1 MGRLEDLLAFAR
13 VVDTRSFS
21 GAARLLGSS
30 KSALSKQVGRLEAQL
45 GTRLLLRT
53 TRSVSATAEGRMVY
67 ERALR
72 LLDEAQALEAELAG
86 RQDEPRGVLRLSTS
100 TAFGNLQFT
109 ALMSEFCARHPQ
121 LQVVLGLNDPMYS
134 ALI

>member
-30 KSALSKQVGRLEAQL
+30 KSALSKQVGRLAAQL

-53 TRSVSATAEGRMVY
+53 TRSVSAPAAPHARRQPHGRGPHGLGGGSAPA
-67 ERALR
+67 RR
-72 LLDEAQALEAELAG
+72 GPGPGGRAG
-86 RQDEPRGVLRLSTS
+86 RATGR
-100 TAFGNLQFT
+100 A
-109 ALMSEFCARHPQ
+109 ARRAARVH
-121 LQVVLGLNDPMYS
+121 L
-134 ALI
+134 